1 MDDAERDEVCKAL
14 RGNFLFEGLNEE
26 QIAALAGNVWI
37 EQIPGRSLIVRE
49 GDEADALYVVLAGGV
64 NVTKADG
71 QFLAFLGPGGFFG
84 EMALFMEGALRSA
97 NCESTEDTTC
107 VVVRKDILDEFCTGR
122 PDAGL
127 MILRTIIGTLA
138 ERLKSTSADLAFL
151 MGAQVQRHTQVE
163 RIVETARRRGTD
175 RFDTDGD

>member
-1 MDDAERDEVCKAL
+1 MDEAERDEVCRAL
-14 RGNFLFEGLNEE
+14 RGHFLFEGLTVE
-26 QIAALAGNVWI
+26 QIGALAANVWI
-37 EQIPGRSLIVRE
+37 ERIPGRSLIVRE
-49 GDEADALYVVLAGGV
+49 GDEADALYLVLVGGV
-64 NVTKADG
+64 DVTKADG

-84 EMALFMEGALRSA
+84 EMALFMEGARRSA

-127 MILRTIIGTLA
+127 TIMRTIIGTLA

-151 MGAQVQRHTQVE
+151 MGAQVKRQSQVDS
-163 RIVETARRRGTD
+163 IVETTRRRGTD
-175 RFDTDGD
+175 RFGSDGE